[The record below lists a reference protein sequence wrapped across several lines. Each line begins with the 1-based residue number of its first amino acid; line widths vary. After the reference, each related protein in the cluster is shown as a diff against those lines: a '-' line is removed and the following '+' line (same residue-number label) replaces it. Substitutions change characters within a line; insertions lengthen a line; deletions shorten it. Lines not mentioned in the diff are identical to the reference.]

1 MSKDCKKVSCTNISL
16 QVSHRYS
23 DYLPPSR
30 LQLEPTISQLSLNPP
45 KPEYTGV
52 INPIYDIKMPK
63 NKFSVKRS
71 KSLGRSFS
79 SKNLGLEITRYN
91 ITLGHKSGKKTNDVV
106 TAITGMTGE
115 TGLEPKSNFFQRYST
130 AEVVGDSY
138 RLSRVTID

>member
-1 MSKDCKKVSCTNISL
+1 
-16 QVSHRYS
+16 
-23 DYLPPSR
+23 
-30 LQLEPTISQLSLNPP
+30 
-45 KPEYTGV
+45 
-52 INPIYDIKMPK
+52 MPRD
-63 NKFSVKRS
+63 KFVVKRS

-79 SKNLGLEITRYN
+79 SKNLGIEINKYN

-115 TGLEPKSNFFQRYST
+115 TGLETKGHFFQRYST